1 MIHRLSIVTWPHRF
15 GAAIF
20 ACVALTISTSVAH
33 AASPAVALMR
43 TPNGGIQP
51 QAVVDGHGV
60 LHLIYYAGDPAHGD
74 LFYVYKKLGADA
86 PFSSPIRVNSVPG
99 SAIALGTIRG
109 AQLAVGQDDRVH
121 VVWNASEKAPKG
133 PGGTAMLYARLT
145 DTGGAFT
152 PERDLITWAGG
163 IDGGGSV
170 AADSRGH
177 VFVTWHASK
186 AGEEEAAGG
195 VYMARSIDNGR
206 TFGRETKINRAATGQ
221 CGCCSMRAFV
231 DSHGVLYILYRSAAG
246 NLNRDTTLLV
256 SKDQGTKFTS
266 SMLSPWKLGACPMSS
281 YSLAEGDSGVVG
293 AWETSGQVYRT
304 PLTDLAVANQ
314 AAVSPAGN
322 GKRKYPIVIPGKNG
336 KTLFAWVDGAGWERG
351 GSLEWQV
358 YGADGAPDGA
368 PGHRDG
374 APVWSLIT
382 AAARDDGTFVL
393 IY

>member
-1 MIHRLSIVTWPHRF
+1 
-15 GAAIF
+15 
-20 ACVALTISTSVAH
+20 
-33 AASPAVALMR
+33 MR

-86 PFSSPIRVNSVPG
+86 PFSNPIRVNSAPG

-121 VVWNASEKAPKG
+121 VVWNASGKAPKG

-145 DTGGAFT
+145 DAGDAFT

-163 IDGGGSV
+163 IDGGGSI
-170 AADSRGH
+170 AADLRGH

-186 AGEEEAAGG
+186 AGEEESAGG

-206 TFGRETKINRAATGQ
+206 TFGRETKINPTATGQ

-231 DSHGVLYILYRSAAG
+231 DSHGVLYVLYRSAA
-246 NLNRDTTLLV
+246 NNFNRDTTLLV
-256 SKDQGTKFTS
+256 SKDQGAKFAS
-266 SMLSPWKLGACPMSS
+266 SILSPWKLGACPMSS
-281 YSLAEGDSGVVG
+281 YSLAESASGVVG
-293 AWETSGQVYRT
+293 AWETSGQVYRAS
-304 PLTDLAVANQ
+304 LTDLAAAKQ
-314 AAVSPAGN
+314 AAVSPMGN

-358 YGADGAPDGA
+358 YDADGKPDGA

-374 APVWSLIT
+374 VPVWSLVT
-382 AAARDDGTFVL
+382 AAARGDGTFLL